1 MIPLPPDHL
10 SVTQLAKRWSIH
22 PNTLL
27 RWRKESKGPPHV
39 AHFSRILYPLDGV
52 IAYETTHRITPNQ

>member
-10 SVTQLAKRWSIH
+10 SVTQLAKRWHIH

-27 RWRKESKGPPHV
+27 RWLRDNQGPE
-39 AHFSRILYPLDGV
+39 AIRIGQRILYPLDGV
-52 IAYETTHRITPNQ
+52 IAYETKHRITPNV